1 MWKLLILAAVATAS
15 YYDYYDDESFST
27 GMTFT
32 ETMENPKTD
41 EDYSSMGTWD
51 KDAYTLTAKPED
63 FYCWECEEAQESYY
77 TKLYS
82 EFKGK
87 VPLESFVFP
96 GGVLFG
102 DDDVGTTIK
111 KDYFYT
117 SNPFSYQSDVA
128 YTFDGFSF
136 DRNKYISKYEQLYT
150 EHSGIIPITAIEGA
164 HAYNEYDT
172 EIDTDDYE
180 KYIRSDA
187 KSEYFDYIQTMAN
200 IKELSLGVYSVDSV
214 NGVLMTEYEEADYD
228 VPLFI
233 TKTVGVSNF
242 SNVTATT
249 ASESSLLSKVT
260 LSASE
265 KESSKP
271 SKSANSSKEDKSEK
285 SSESTKGDKS
295 SEAAH
300 TDKSTESSA
309 KSSAQSTESKAS
321 SESSK
326 AAAALLTPLSS
337 LVVLAM
343 MII

>member
-1 MWKLLILAAVATAS
+1 MAAVATAS
-15 YYDYYDDESFST
+15 YYDYYDDESFLT

-41 EDYSSMGTWD
+41 EDYLSMGTWD

-77 TKLYS
+77 TKLYL

-249 ASESSLLSKVT
+249 ALESSLLSKVT
-260 LSASE
+260 LSALE

-285 SSESTKGDKS
+285 SSES
-295 SEAAH
+295 AH
-300 TDKSTESSA
+300 PDKSTESSA
-309 KSSAQSTESKAS
+309 QSSAQSTESKAS